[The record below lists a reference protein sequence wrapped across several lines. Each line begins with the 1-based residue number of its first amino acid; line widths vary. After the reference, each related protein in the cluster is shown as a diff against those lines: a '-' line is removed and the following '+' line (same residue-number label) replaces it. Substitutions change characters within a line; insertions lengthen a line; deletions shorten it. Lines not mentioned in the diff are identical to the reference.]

1 MSVEIFNNTL
11 LKILFRQGTNSER
24 LNVVFNSGEPAFTND
39 TRRLFIGDGVTTGGI
54 LAGNL
59 FKGTATNITSLAPA
73 EIGDTAYNSDTK
85 ILYRLKSGTGTN
97 IGDWEA
103 IGGKGIDSN
112 TQISVFGSTITNLV
126 STNRTTFSTL
136 SDDRDMNTF
145 YIVSDKNYI
154 LM

>member
-1 MSVEIFNNTL
+1 MSIQIFNNTL
-11 LKILFRQGTNSER
+11 LKILFRQGTDNER
-24 LNVVFNSGEPAFTND
+24 RNIIFNSGEPAFTTD
-39 TRRLFIGDGVTTGGI
+39 TKRLFIGDGVTTGGI

-59 FKGTATNITSLAPA
+59 FKGTVTNITSVAPA
-73 EIGDTAYNSDTK
+73 EIGDTVYNSDTK
-85 ILYRLKSGTGTN
+85 ILYRLKSGTGAN

-112 TQISVFGSTITNLV
+112 TQISIFGSTITNLV

-136 SDDRDMNTF
+136 SSTRDANTF
-145 YIVSDKNYI
+145 YIVTNDNYI